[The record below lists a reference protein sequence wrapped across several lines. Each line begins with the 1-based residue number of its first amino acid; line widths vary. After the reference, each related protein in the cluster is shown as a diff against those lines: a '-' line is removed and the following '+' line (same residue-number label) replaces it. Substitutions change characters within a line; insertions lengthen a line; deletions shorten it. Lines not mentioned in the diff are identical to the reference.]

1 MAKNS
6 AVSLDIF
13 RFDPNCDSGPR
24 YETYEVPYWEGM
36 SVLDCLEY
44 VEKNLAPIAFQR
56 DCKRYMCG
64 SCTVRLN
71 GTPVL
76 ACKRKIALSETT
88 RTMKLEPLTCLPPIK
103 DLMVDFS
110 EDLRARLRLRPFPE
124 NPKLRKVKLGSAQYE
139 RQKPYALCIRC
150 YACVEACPAVKR
162 AGSKFIGPLLMQDI
176 ARLSVDKR
184 DSANRLAEAQ
194 KEGLGECKN
203 CPKLCN
209 KVCPAGLD
217 VYAMTKKQLRL

>member
-1 MAKNS
+1 MATSKT
-6 AVSLDIF
+6 VRLDIF
-13 RFDPNCDSGPR
+13 RFDPGCDAEPR

-36 SVLDCLEY
+36 SVLDSLEY

-76 ACKRKIALSETT
+76 ACKRKLAPSETN
-88 RTMKLEPLTCLPPIK
+88 RNLKIEPLTCLPLVR

-110 EDLRARLRLRPFPE
+110 EDLRIRSRLRLSPE
-124 NPKLRKVKLGSAQYE
+124 SPKAKKVKLDAAQYE
-139 RQKPYALCIRC
+139 QQKPYALCIRC
-150 YACVEACPAVKR
+150 YACVEVCPAVKKT
-162 AGSKFIGPLLMQDI
+162 GKFVGPLLMQDI
-176 ARLSVDKR
+176 ARLSVDRR
-184 DSANRLAEAQ
+184 DGANRAVEAL
-194 KEGLGECKN
+194 KEGLEECKN

-217 VYAMTKKQLRL
+217 VYGITIKQLRL